1 MHLILH
7 KGWKSAASQG
17 ASDILDT
24 SAFANENLLFQ
35 KLSNILYMC
44 LGIADT
50 TVHTKVGWLTYVV
63 QAEKKG
69 LLSYA
74 LPGLTM
80 NPNHSVKVAL
90 ELASSIKQGAIEFIK
105 QLIKCIE
112 GKQGSRPSEAYCTA
126 TWSQCQNDFHVFFLR
141 FEGYH
146 QVPLIVDPDIATV
159 HLA

>member
-74 LPGLTM
+74 ISGLIM
-80 NPNHSVKVAL
+80 NPSVKVTP

-105 QLIKCIE
+105 WLIKCIE
-112 GKQGSRPSEAYCTA
+112 GKQGSRPSMV
-126 TWSQCQNDFHVFFLR
+126 SM
-141 FEGYH
+141 
-146 QVPLIVDPDIATV
+146 PK
-159 HLA
+159 

>member
-63 QAEKKG
+63 QAVKKG
-69 LLSYA
+69 LLDHNI
-74 LPGLTM
+74 PGFIV
-80 NPNHSVKVAL
+80 NPDNSVKVTQ
-90 ELASSIKQGAIEFIK
+90 S
-105 QLIKCIE
+105 
-112 GKQGSRPSEAYCTA
+112 
-126 TWSQCQNDFHVFFLR
+126 
-141 FEGYH
+141 
-146 QVPLIVDPDIATV
+146 
-159 HLA
+159 